1 MRNLI
6 GLSAVLA
13 IFVASPA
20 HAEAADNAVAAEA
33 SATDIRKGENITD
46 AEGKRIG
53 KVYQVTRD
61 GDPQVIVNMRL
72 ITVPAATLSRVDGK
86 LVSSLGRKELN

>member
-20 HAEAADNAVAAEA
+20 YAEAADNAVAAEA
-33 SATDIRKGENITD
+33 SVTDIRKGENITD